1 MSRNHL
7 CIQESPRDG
16 ERFCSQEEV
25 FGRGD
30 PHCTSVI
37 VIMEPVIGHSA
48 FHSFLIEP
56 SQLPVKPV
64 VVPPFFRRV
73 TPPSLAYLEQSTVL
87 TDTRA
92 LVIAP
97 LGTPKA
103 KEQRKLVLLVSG
115 VDKQTTEWRSKWK
128 PGFLQSQYSSL
139 RFKELLILRSG

>member
-16 ERFCSQEEV
+16 ERFWSQEEV

-73 TPPSLAYLEQSTVL
+73 TPPSLAYL
-87 TDTRA
+87 
-92 LVIAP
+92 
-97 LGTPKA
+97 
-103 KEQRKLVLLVSG
+103 
-115 VDKQTTEWRSKWK
+115 
-128 PGFLQSQYSSL
+128 
-139 RFKELLILRSG
+139 